1 MEYKHFKIL
10 FMLNSTNSSTIWE
23 MELYVCLWP
32 WIMFAQL
39 IFGSSFWSTNICDFD
54 CVDFLL
60 CWKFGEMNVYDD
72 NVICGFCY
80 VIER

>member
-1 MEYKHFKIL
+1 MENKHFKIL
-10 FMLNSTNSSTIWE
+10 FMLNSTNSSTIWK

-39 IFGSSFWSTNICDFD
+39 IFGTSFWSTNICDFD
-54 CVDFLL
+54 CVDFFAVLEVWREE
-60 CWKFGEMNVYDD
+60 CHD